1 MHWIKQ
7 WIRYHSTRWVPIDFL
22 SLSRYKE
29 LHGHL
34 MVPQSFSFDA
44 CPQSKTADDQ
54 LRQGFA
60 AGYLGL
66 HVKEIRMLR
75 NKNSKCLT
83 EKDRDRLEDIGF
95 VWSANLKKFECT
107 LQALVRYRELFGDV
121 SIPIKY
127 TVPMDDANWKRELWG
142 LKLGQKYKD
151 ILGREEN
158 EKKRALLRA
167 LDISCDKLRH
177 RSGCR
182 VELAIQ
188 TYKSLYHRADSG
200 YSDQPTILR
209 IPRQFIVPS
218 ADPQWPRELWGMKL
232 GQRINNARN
241 NNRFRAFH
249 DKFRDLG
256 IDIAVSD
263 DVP

>member
-1 MHWIKQ
+1 MRCIKQ
-7 WIRYHSTRWVPIDFL
+7 WIRCHSTRRAPIDFL
-22 SLSRYKE
+22 SLTRYKE

-34 MVPQSFSFDA
+34 MVPQAFSFDA
-44 CPQSKTADDQ
+44 CPPKTKTADDLEQ
-54 LRQGFA
+54 QGFA

-75 NKNSKCLT
+75 NKNSKALI

-127 TVPMDDANWKRELWG
+127 TVPMGDSNWSRELWG
-142 LKLGQKYKD
+142 LKLGLRYKD
-151 ILGREEN
+151 IIGREEN
-158 EKKRALLRA
+158 EKKRALLST

-188 TYKSLYHRADSG
+188 IYKSLYHHRADQ
-200 YSDQPTILR
+200 DTILR
-209 IPRQFIVPS
+209 IPRQFVVPS
-218 ADPQWPRELWGMKL
+218 VDPHWPRELWGMKL

-241 NNRFRAFH
+241 GNRFRAFH
-249 DKFRDLG
+249 DKFRELG

-263 DVP
+263 DDP